1 MAKIK
6 TKATIEKI
14 VRSAGKGEAQALVT
28 FPVAL
33 AAEMPIGAVMIDV
46 ETLQSAMFGK
56 EDKKAKK

>member
-14 VRSAGKGEAQALVT
+14 VRVAGKAEAQALLT

-33 AAEMPIGAVMIDV
+33 AADMPVGAVMVEV
-46 ETLQSAMFGK
+46 ETLQSAMFPK